1 MTLTPLAAS
10 TPSESRAEQLRTRL
24 KQRTHDDPNFWAFNE
39 LGSRSGN
46 HALFQYPAMMVPELQ
61 GALLD
66 DVLEVQTDAKLVY
79 DPFAGSGTVMLESL
93 YRGLDF
99 HGSDINPLAILLC
112 QVKAA
117 PPSQDDALAAVQI
130 ILDLAKTDS
139 EVEIPEFPGID
150 KWFKPEIKAGLA
162 RLREAIKKQADL
174 DTRRFLWICLAE
186 TIRLVSNSR
195 ISTFKLHTYTAE
207 DIAKRVTDAIKVFEG
222 VATLNA
228 ARVAKHWTRIEQ
240 APRQGGTAQA
250 LLLPG
255 AVSNPWTAPRQAD
268 ILMTSPPYGDNKT
281 TVPYGQHS
289 YLPLRWLDANDI
301 PGGFDPGLLD
311 STSRID
317 TMSLGGSLKMAD
329 VAREGLE
336 QDSPALADFLL
347 KIQDVPALRKKV
359 LSFCR
364 DYQNSLT
371 LVSAR
376 LKPGAFCFFTL
387 GERRVGKQV
396 FPLVEITKQLL
407 EAEGH
412 DVVTVIER
420 VLPAG
425 RKRMASK
432 NSEGATMATEWIL
445 VTEARKDA
453 VSS

>member
-1 MTLTPLAAS
+1 MTAKPLAAS
-10 TPSESRAEQLRTRL
+10 SPVESRAEELRTRL
-24 KQRTHDDPNFWAFNE
+24 NQHTHGDPDFWAFNT

-66 DVLEVQTDAKLVY
+66 DVLAVQADAKLVY

-99 HGSDINPLAILLC
+99 HGSDINPLAVLLC
-112 QVKAA
+112 QVKAT
-117 PPSQDDALAAVQI
+117 PPSQGDALAAVTVV
-130 ILDLAKTDS
+130 LELAKSDS
-139 EVEIPEFPGID
+139 EIAIPEFPGID
-150 KWFKPEIKAGLA
+150 KWFKPEIKNGLA
-162 RLREAIKKQADL
+162 RLRDAIKKQADF

-195 ISTFKLHTYTAE
+195 ISTFKLHTYTAD
-207 DIAKRVTDAIKVFEG
+207 DIAKRVTDAIKVFEN

-240 APRQGGTAQA
+240 APGQGGEAARA

-289 YLPLRWLDANDI
+289 YLPLRWLDPDDI

-317 TMSLGGSLKMAD
+317 MMSLGGSLKKAD
-329 VAREGLE
+329 IAREGLE

-347 KIQDVPALRKKV
+347 KIEEIPALRKKV

-364 DYQNSLT
+364 DYQDSLRV
-371 LVSAR
+371 VSTR

-396 FPLVEITKQLL
+396 FPLVEITTQLL

-412 DVVTVIER
+412 EVVTVIER

-445 VTEARKDA
+445 VTEARKNTDG
-453 VSS
+453 

>member
-1 MTLTPLAAS
+1 M
-10 TPSESRAEQLRTRL
+10 ESRAEQLRSRL
-24 KQRTHDDPNFWAFNE
+24 SQRTETDPDFWAFNT

-61 GALLD
+61 GTLLD
-66 DVLEVQTDAKLVY
+66 DVLAVQSDAKLVY
-79 DPFAGSGTVMLESL
+79 DPFSGSGTVMLESL

-99 HGSDINPLAILLC
+99 HGSDINPLAVLLC
-112 QVKAA
+112 QVKAT
-117 PPSQDDALAAVQI
+117 PPTRAAALAAIQVVLTFANSQ
-130 ILDLAKTDS
+130 A

-150 KWFKPEIKAGLA
+150 KWFKPEIKSGLA
-162 RLREAIKKQADL
+162 RLRGAIKEQGDL

-207 DIAKRVTDAIKVFEG
+207 DIAKRVTDAIKVFEN
-222 VATLNA
+222 VATQNA
-228 ARVAKHWTRIEQ
+228 DRVAKHWTRIEQ
-240 APRQGGTAQA
+240 APGRGEAV
-250 LLLPG
+250 LLPG

-289 YLPLRWLDANDI
+289 YLPLRWLDAEDI
-301 PGGFDPGLLD
+301 PGGFDSDLLD

-317 TMSLGGSLKMAD
+317 TMSLGGSLKNAD
-329 VAREGLE
+329 DAREEL
-336 QDSPALADFLL
+336 QRDSPALADFLL
-347 KIQDVPALRKKV
+347 KIEGVPTLRKKV

-364 DYQNSLT
+364 DYQHSLSV
-371 LVSAR
+371 VSTR

-396 FPLVEITKQLL
+396 FPLVDITKQLL

-412 DVVTVIER
+412 KVVTVIER

-445 VTEARKDA
+445 VTEARKNTDG
-453 VSS
+453 

>member
-1 MTLTPLAAS
+1 LTATPLAES
-10 TPSESRAEQLRTRL
+10 TPLESRAAQLRSRL
-24 KQRTHDDPNFWAFNE
+24 GHRTDDDPDFWDFNT

-66 DVLEVQTDAKLVY
+66 DVLAVQRDVKLVY

-99 HGSDINPLAILLC
+99 HGSDINPLAVLLC
-112 QVKAA
+112 QVKAT
-117 PPSQDDALAAVQI
+117 PPTQAAALAAVKVVLEHANSQ
-130 ILDLAKTDS
+130 A
-139 EVEIPEFPGID
+139 EISIPVFPGID
-150 KWFKPEIKAGLA
+150 KWFKPEIQAGLA
-162 RLREAIKKQADL
+162 RLRSAIKKQTDL

-207 DIAKRVTDAIKVFEG
+207 DIAKRVTDAIKVFET
-222 VATLNA
+222 VATQNA

-240 APRQGGTAQA
+240 APSQGEAV
-250 LLLPG
+250 LLPG

-289 YLPLRWLDANDI
+289 YLPLRWLDAEDI
-301 PGGFDPGLLD
+301 PGGFDSGLLD

-317 TMSLGGSLKMAD
+317 TMSLGGSLKKAD
-329 VAREGLE
+329 EAREQLE
-336 QDSPALADFLL
+336 TDSPALADFLL
-347 KIQDVPALRKKV
+347 KIEGIPTLRKKV

-364 DYQNSLT
+364 DYQHSLSV
-371 LVSAR
+371 VSTR

-396 FPLVEITKQLL
+396 FPLVDITKQLL

-412 DVVTVIER
+412 KFITVIER

-445 VTEARKDA
+445 VTEAGKEL
-453 VSS
+453 S